1 MIITDD
7 AGIQHRVVCGSLRKI
22 NGTWTVVND
31 SINEPSDLTVGAVT
45 NVSIQVTFPACPQ
58 METFIVAPD
67 SVFAGSHTV
76 CFGASV
82 GLSSATIR
90 GRLDGGPFNPSA
102 WSDSSAA
109 IRVYGLFRA

>member
-1 MIITDD
+1 MIFTDN
-7 AGIQHRVVCGSLRKI
+7 AGVQHRVVAGSLR
-22 NGTWTVVND
+22 NTGSGWFVVND
-31 SINEPSDLTVGAVT
+31 SVNEPSDLSIGAVT
-45 NVSIQVTFPACPQ
+45 ASTIQVLFPASPQ

-82 GLSSATIR
+82 GTSSAMIR
-90 GRLDGGPFNPSA
+90 GRLDGGPFTPST
-102 WSDSSAA
+102 WSHPSAA